1 MELTRNNINVIPQS
15 FLVFLDTLANVNSY
29 NYNCIDKTLSLDTAA
44 GWTATDETN
53 LDVWISANT
62 IVEDFI
68 YLEINNINI
77 DSIREFTKK
86 VKKESTIKDKVLS
99 FEYNYTNQYLKVKV
113 STTWTAAN
121 QTTLDTLL
129 DNLVGYDVVIQLM
142 DGYEIKEKDGK
153 RYYNKKRSELVAK
166 INNAEITSEDAFTI
180 DTKLKNVKDSL
191 RSGDWITAQTYL
203 GSVVVEGAF
212 TQVLKD
218 EYDAEIN
225 DYITNNY

>member
-15 FLVFLDTLANVNSY
+15 FLVFLDTLANVNTY
-29 NYNCIDKTLSLDTAA
+29 NYNCIDKTLSLDTTA
-44 GWTATDETN
+44 GWTTTDEAN
-53 LDVWISANT
+53 LDNWITTNT
-62 IVEDFI
+62 IIENFI
-68 YLEINNINI
+68 YLEVTNISI

-86 VKKESTIKDKVLS
+86 IKKESSIKNKVLT
-99 FEYNYTNQYLKVKV
+99 FEYDYTDKYLKVKV
-113 STTWTAAN
+113 SNTWTTAN
-121 QTTLDTLL
+121 QSTFDGLL
-129 DNLVGYDVVIQLM
+129 DSLAGYDVVIQLM

-166 INNAEITSEDAFTI
+166 IQSAEITSADAFII

-191 RSGDWITAQTYL
+191 RSGDWITAKTYL
-203 GSVVVEGAF
+203 DPITVDATF
-212 TQVLKD
+212 TQALKD